1 MSCAHSNKART
12 FGLFRV
18 VTLALATCA
27 VVAVTPAPVR
37 AATAPADDPLAALAR
52 SAADHALTQGI
63 ALVARGDWDAARRA
77 FEHAVS
83 WNHDLALGH
92 FNLGVTLGVLKRPD
106 EAIAAYRRTLQVAPA
121 MSEALINLGV
131 ELFKAGRPHEALAPL
146 EQAVRRAPEQAAG
159 HHNLGVVLAELGR
172 VAEAI
177 RALEKADTLA
187 PGAVPTRRALADTH
201 YNLGTRRAHE
211 RHWRDAL
218 NHYQAAI
225 RYDGAHAGA
234 FNGAGIALAR
244 LGQDEAAVTMFN
256 DALTRRPGFAEASY
270 NLALALAAL
279 GRHAEA
285 VDACRAALASR
296 PTLVPAAQLL
306 DSLLRAV
313 APGSRRRSG

>member
-1 MSCAHSNKART
+1 MSCAHPNKART
-12 FGLFRV
+12 FGLLRIV
-18 VTLALATCA
+18 ILALATSA

-37 AATAPADDPLAALAR
+37 AATAPDDDPLAALAR

-77 FEHAVS
+77 FEQAVS

-92 FNLGVTLGVLKRPD
+92 FNLGVTLGVLKRHD
-106 EAIAAYRRTLQVAPA
+106 EAISAYRRTLQIAPA

-131 ELFKAGRPHEALAPL
+131 ELFNAGRPHEAVAPL
-146 EQAVRRAPEQAAG
+146 EQAIRRTPEQAAG

-172 VAEAI
+172 LDEAI
-177 RALEKADTLA
+177 HALDKADTLA
-187 PGAVPTRRALADTH
+187 PGAVSTRRALADTH
-201 YNLGTRRAHE
+201 YNLGSRRAHE
-211 RHWRDAL
+211 RRWRDAL
-218 NHYQAAI
+218 DHYQASI
-225 RYDGAHAGA
+225 RYDEAHAEA

-270 NLALALAAL
+270 NLAIALAAL